1 MVDNKNKDE
10 ELWNTSYNDLY
21 DDLRP
26 DYSGLSKEFRESEK
40 LNDDPY
46 WEKTEKRKS
55 FRSGQTHEHKDS
67 DWVMSQHREEAV
79 RIKERE
85 RRHAQRAKEIKV
97 STANTAGTTIV
108 EPREKKVPVRVIIC
122 VVSLLAAVISV
133 ASSLYLMERAWQRT
147 VEQAMIAEYPEE
159 KVGDS
164 FTWGDNNRVFLEEK
178 AYTVTTGV
186 GNPDFPLEQKLIAV
200 YVAVESDRYVE
211 GGRALANVYA
221 GYETQM
227 GEAYTV
233 PQTKR
238 KSYEYLES
246 FGFEDKHYLGTYG
259 IGNGLD
265 DEGFYFFFV
274 PENAER
280 ITFYMEQREKGEK
293 YGALEK
299 VYYREMTV
307 LPWNEDQV
315 DRLLERER
323 GRS

>member
-1 MVDNKNKDE
+1 MSGNKDE

-46 WEKTEKRKS
+46 WENRKITAHS
-55 FRSGQTHEHKDS
+55 AHSHEHKDS
-67 DWVMSQHREEAV
+67 DWVMAQHREEAV
-79 RIKERE
+79 RLKER
-85 RRHAQRAKEIKV
+85 RKRHDKRAQEVKV
-97 STANTAGTTIV
+97 STANQTGSTMV
-108 EPREKKVPVRVIIC
+108 ESRERKVPVRIIIC
-122 VVSLLAAVISV
+122 VISALAAVISV

-147 VEQAMIAEYPEE
+147 VEQAMVAEYPEE
-159 KVGDS
+159 EVGGS
-164 FTWGDNNRVFLEEK
+164 FGWGDNNRVFLEEH
-178 AYTVTTGV
+178 AYTVVTGE
-186 GNPDFPLEQKLIAV
+186 GIPDFPLGQKLIAV
-200 YVAVESDRYVE
+200 YVEVESDRYVE

-233 PQTKR
+233 PQTKS
-238 KSYEYLES
+238 KSYEYLKE

-259 IGNGLD
+259 IGNGMD
-265 DEGFYFFFV
+265 NEGFYFFFV
-274 PENAER
+274 PENVER

-307 LPWNEDQV
+307 LPFSEELV
-315 DRLLERER
+315 GRLLERER

>member
-1 MVDNKNKDE
+1 MVDKNKRDE

-21 DDLRP
+21 NDLRP

-46 WEKTEKRKS
+46 WERTEKRKS

-67 DWVMSQHREEAV
+67 DWVMAQHREEAV
-79 RIKERE
+79 RLKER
-85 RRHAQRAKEIKV
+85 RKRHAQRAKEIKV
-97 STANTAGTTIV
+97 STANAAGTTMV
-108 EPREKKVPVRVIIC
+108 EPREKRVPVRVIIC
-122 VVSLLAAVISV
+122 VVFLLAAVISV

-164 FTWGDNNRVFLEEK
+164 FVWGDNNRVFLEEQ
-178 AYTVTTGV
+178 AYTVATGEKFA
-186 GNPDFPLEQKLIAV
+186 DFPLGQKMIAV
-200 YVAVESDRYVE
+200 YVKVESDRYVE

-227 GEAYTV
+227 GEVYTV
-233 PQTKR
+233 PQTKS
-238 KSYEYLES
+238 KSYEYLKES
-246 FGFEDKHYLGTYG
+246 GFEDKHYLGIYG

-274 PENAER
+274 PENVER
-280 ITFYMEQREKGEK
+280 IIFYMEQREKGEK

-307 LPWNEDQV
+307 LPFHEDQV
-315 DRLLERER
+315 GRLLERER